1 MQGHHDKQARKG
13 QSMSVAKLR
22 THSEL
27 IRGRRPG
34 HGMPGELFGREDVFE
49 TDVDIFFHKHWI
61 LVGVT
66 ADVPEPGDVSA
77 VDIGRASILVVR
89 DDDENIRTYR
99 NVCRHRG
106 ARLKEAGQSTV
117 GMLVCPYHQWTYDL
131 DGSLKHAN
139 HMGVD
144 FDRTC
149 RSLIPVNTHIVG
161 NHIFVCLSDDAPND
175 IAVLEET
182 MTPRFAPY
190 DLTHTR
196 IAHETEIIENGNWK
210 LVIEN
215 NRECYHCNATHPEL
229 TAAFLPEDFGF
240 CPQGLSEE
248 SQRALDA
255 YHARNAASI
264 ASWEDD
270 GLICGAVEQLDP
282 ESVTGFRSQRLVIAG
297 SGESQ
302 TIDTKVASSRLF
314 GHIQRRDL
322 GDVHMW
328 THNSWT
334 HVMSDHAVISYI
346 VPLAPDKTLVRTKWL
361 VHEDAVEG
369 VDYTLSALTEV
380 WVATNAQ
387 DANLVSINYRGTQD
401 PAYEPGPFS
410 PFTETYLELFAQ
422 WYAARLHAHGI

>member
-1 MQGHHDKQARKG
+1 
-13 QSMSVAKLR
+13 MSVVNFM
-22 THSEL
+22 THGEL
-27 IRGRRPG
+27 TLSRKPG
-34 HGMPGELFGREDVFE
+34 HGMPGELFGRQDVFE
-49 TDVDIFFHKHWI
+49 TDVDVFFQKHWI

-77 VDIGRASILVVR
+77 VDIGKASILIVR
-89 DDDENIRTYR
+89 DDDANIRTYR

-106 ARLKEAGQSTV
+106 ARLKDAGKSTV

-131 DGSLKHAN
+131 DGSLKHTT

-144 FDRTC
+144 FDRSC
-149 RSLIPVNTHIVG
+149 RSLIPVKTRIVG
-161 NHIFVCLSDDAPND
+161 THIFVCLSDEAPAD
-175 IAVLEET
+175 IDVLEET
-182 MTPRFAPY
+182 MLPRFKPY

-196 IAHETEIIENGNWK
+196 IAHEAEIIENGNWK

-215 NRECYHCNATHPEL
+215 NRECYHCGATHPEL
-229 TAAFLPEDFGF
+229 TASFLPEDFGF

-264 ASWEDD
+264 ASWEQD
-270 GLICGAVEQLDP
+270 GLLCDTVERLDP
-282 ESVTGFRSQRLVIAG
+282 GVVTGFRTQRLVIAG
-297 SGESQ
+297 NGESQ
-302 TIDTKVASSRLF
+302 TMDTKVANKKLF
-314 GHIQRRDL
+314 GDLQRRDL

-369 VDYTLSALTEV
+369 ADYDLKTLTEV
-380 WVATNAQ
+380 WVATNMQ
-387 DANLVSINYRGTQD
+387 DASLVSINYRGTQD
-401 PAYEPGPFS
+401 PAYAPGPFS
-410 PFTETYLELFAQ
+410 PFTEIYLELFSQ
-422 WYAARLHAHGI
+422 WYAARLSAHGV